1 MVCWAGRRDSF
12 RLKIE
17 LLPEGTPLRLLLPD
31 EFLRR
36 FRSIDARD
44 RKSQCKEPLLAVR
57 LLQEPTDL
65 LIQPRYDVRRPA
77 RGRDHDQPA
86 VDLEARQRFAN
97 RGQVI
102 GARETLRG
110 ADGYSPHLAGIGGA
124 NDCGE

>member
-1 MVCWAGRRDSF
+1 
-12 RLKIE
+12 
-17 LLPEGTPLRLLLPD
+17 LRLLLSD

-36 FRSIDARD
+36 FGSVGARD

-65 LIQPRYDVRRPA
+65 LIEPRYDVRRRA
-77 RGRDHDQPA
+77 RGRDHYQPA
-86 VDLEARQRFAN
+86 VDLEARQRFAD

-102 GARETLRG
+102 GAWEALRG
-110 ADGYSPHLAGIGGA
+110 ADGYSPHLAGIRET